1 MVSSNEESPTRP
13 QLLSRRLIAFCD
25 IIGFSQRLQASPIEE
40 LHSTYS
46 RLMDYANTHIF
57 QHDDGAQSDH
67 RNFARTEFLF
77 DSVLLVSNALG
88 PDSDARSVPDF
99 MSALASLFESSLE
112 WQLPLRGAITVGD
125 ILEDV
130 PRRISLSAAIP
141 DLLIAEKEQEWAGV
155 RILEPA
161 VGPILEGLYGTR
173 ESEIACNGTGHVLPY
188 VVPTKNGDRPSLVL
202 NWVYLCARRDIDA
215 GLSFLV
221 GRKHDETE
229 RFVQAVNTRLPP
241 NALLPENVRPAV
253 TLRVRRYRIGFNIKF
268 FDAEGNG
275 ADLPPGTTFRF
286 TVLGQSGDA
295 THEVRG
301 GTG

>member
-67 RNFARTEFLF
+67 RNFA
-77 DSVLLVSNALG
+77 
-88 PDSDARSVPDF
+88 ARSFYLTPYCWFRMHLARIVMHGRCRF
-99 MSALASLFESSLE
+99 HVALASLFESSLE

-141 DLLIAEKEQEWAGV
+141 DLLIAEKEQEW
-155 RILEPA
+155 
-161 VGPILEGLYGTR
+161 R
-173 ESEIACNGTGHVLPY
+173 ESDP
-188 VVPTKNGDRPSLVL
+188 
-202 NWVYLCARRDIDA
+202 
-215 GLSFLV
+215 
-221 GRKHDETE
+221 
-229 RFVQAVNTRLPP
+229 
-241 NALLPENVRPAV
+241 
-253 TLRVRRYRIGFNIKF
+253 
-268 FDAEGNG
+268 
-275 ADLPPGTTFRF
+275 
-286 TVLGQSGDA
+286 
-295 THEVRG
+295 
-301 GTG
+301 